1 MRVELQVLA
10 QVRQVQSGWR
20 AGTPAMQRDQR
31 RLESC
36 WALKADVRRRDRSS
50 CRKAAAMG
58 RPTHRK
64 EAYAHRMLLMCCSDS
79 SCTPHTAACSIT
91 QQPLGTRR

>member
-1 MRVELQVLA
+1 MELHALA
-10 QVRQVQSGWR
+10 KPRQYNFGWG
-20 AGTPAMQRDQR
+20 APTPAMQRDQR
-31 RLESC
+31 RFEAC
-36 WALKADVRRRDRSS
+36 CALKAAVRRRDRSS